1 MIKPI
6 ETVIDITADSNE
18 KIYDGTAL
26 TDDGYTFTENVLVDG
41 DELAVVVEG
50 TITDAGTV
58 ENKIVSYQ
66 VLRTAVEQRA
76 TVDVTEC
83 YTFGEITDGTL
94 TVKPREVVI
103 TSGSDTKVYDG
114 TPLTNCDIAAEGFVK
129 GEGAMVTFTGSQLN
143 AGISENTFT
152 FVFAENTKAQN
163 YTVIVVN
170 GKLEV
175 TPKAVTITSGSANK
189 HYDGEPLTCDQIT
202 AEGFVEGEG
211 AEYDITGSQ
220 TEVGTGKNTF
230 TYKMKDNTLAE
241 NYTVTLVE
249 GDLLV
254 LPPIEIP
261 NTGDNTNLVLYAG
274 MMVASAA
281 AFVTLLVAGKKKG
294 KFTA

>member
-1 MIKPI
+1 M
-6 ETVIDITADSNE
+6 
-18 KIYDGTAL
+18 
-26 TDDGYTFTENVLVDG
+26 
-41 DELAVVVEG
+41 
-50 TITDAGTV
+50 
-58 ENKIVSYQ
+58 
-66 VLRTAVEQRA
+66 
-76 TVDVTEC
+76 
-83 YTFGEITDGTL
+83 
-94 TVKPREVVI
+94 
-103 TSGSDTKVYDG
+103 
-114 TPLTNCDIAAEGFVK
+114 
-129 GEGAMVTFTGSQLN
+129 
-143 AGISENTFT
+143 
-152 FVFAENTKAQN
+152 
-163 YTVIVVN
+163 
-170 GKLEV
+170 
-175 TPKAVTITSGSANK
+175 
-189 HYDGEPLTCDQIT
+189 
-202 AEGFVEGEG
+202 EGEG